1 MSATSWFRWG
11 PWATGVVGLV
21 LALLTLVVM
30 PTIHRLLWTRNPVL
44 YVLADLVAF
53 AVCSVIGVTI
63 ATVGLLTAAWLT
75 GRLRRRT

>member
-21 LALLTLVVM
+21 LALLAFMLVVT

-44 YVLADLVAF
+44 YVLADLVGF
-53 AVCSVIGVTI
+53 AVCSVIGVTT
-63 ATVGLLTAAWLT
+63 ATGGFSPLP
-75 GRLRRRT
+75 G